1 VSAST
6 HKGKIRGSVT
16 AAPSLTLPRAAVVTL
31 SGDVIVSESSQGK
44 CQIATELL
52 TTYFKDVN
60 LSNSSED
67 F

>member
-6 HKGKIRGSVT
+6 HRGKTRGSMT
-16 AAPSLTLPRAAVVTL
+16 AVPSLTLPRAAVITPP
-31 SGDVIVSESSQGK
+31 GDVTVTESSQGK

-52 TTYFKDVN
+52 TAYFKNAN